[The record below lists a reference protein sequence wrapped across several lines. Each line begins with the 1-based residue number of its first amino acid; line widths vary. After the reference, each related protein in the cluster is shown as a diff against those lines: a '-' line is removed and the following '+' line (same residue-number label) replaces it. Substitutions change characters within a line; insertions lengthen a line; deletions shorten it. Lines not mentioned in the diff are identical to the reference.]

1 MKLKGANCLSTGLEE
16 KVGLKLESYTFRI
29 EKGKI
34 RELALAIGD
43 LKEEYLNGEAV
54 PPTFPTVIDFWGGES
69 SSAGILNLNMK
80 KVLHGEQQYE
90 YFKEIK
96 PDEEIT
102 VQGIIEKAYTKAA
115 MNFFV
120 IRKDFFNEH
129 GETVLISRSTII
141 ERH

>member
-1 MKLKGANCLSTGLEE
+1 MSTGLEE

-34 RELALAIGD
+34 KELAQAIGD
-43 LKEEYLNGEAV
+43 LKEEYLNGDAV
-54 PPTFPTVIDFWGGES
+54 PPTFATVIDFWGGGS
-69 SSAGILNLNMK
+69 SSAELLNLNMK

-120 IRKDFFNEH
+120 IRKDFLNQQ

>member
-1 MKLKGANCLSTGLEE
+1 MSTSLEE
-16 KVGLKLESYTFRI
+16 KVGLKLDSYIFRI

-34 RELALAIGD
+34 KELALAIGD
-43 LKEEYLNGEAV
+43 LREEYLNGESV
-54 PPTFPTVIDFWGGES
+54 PPTFPTVIDFWGGGS
-69 SSAGILNLNMK
+69 SSAELLNLNMK

-96 PDEEIT
+96 PGEEIT

-120 IRKDFFNEH
+120 IRKDFLNQQ
-129 GETVLISRSTII
+129 GEKVLISRSTII

>member
-1 MKLKGANCLSTGLEE
+1 MSTSLEE
-16 KVGLKLESYTFRI
+16 KVGLKLDSYIFRI

-34 RELALAIGD
+34 KELALAIGD
-43 LKEEYLNGEAV
+43 LREEYLNGESV
-54 PPTFPTVIDFWGGES
+54 PPTFPTVIDFWGGGS
-69 SSAGILNLNMK
+69 SSAELLNLNMK

-120 IRKDFFNEH
+120 IRKDFLNEQ

>member
-1 MKLKGANCLSTGLEE
+1 MSTELEE
-16 KVGLKLESYTFRI
+16 KVGMKIESYTFRV

-54 PPTFPTVIDFWGGES
+54 PPTFPTVIDFWGGGS
-69 SSAGILNLNMK
+69 SSSELLNLNMK
-80 KVLHGEQQYE
+80 KVLHGEQEYE
-90 YFKEIK
+90 YFREII
-96 PDEEIT
+96 PDEKIT
-102 VQGIIEKAYTKAA
+102 VHTVIEKAYTKAS

-120 IRKDFFNEH
+120 LRKDYLDEH
-129 GETVLISRSTII
+129 GETILISRSTII